1 MNDIG
6 VVETQY
12 LSLSEMGVKEIALES
27 GAKIGPVTVAYE
39 TYGTLNETRSNAIL
53 ICHAL
58 SGDAHAAGYHKEI
71 GHKPGWWNDAIGP
84 GKAFDTSRYFVV
96 CSNVLGGCQ
105 GTTGPSSLNPKTG
118 KPYGTTFPVI
128 TIGDM
133 VQVQWYLMKH
143 LGITKWLSVAGG
155 SMGGM
160 QALEWALRY
169 PEHVHS
175 AMVIASTGR
184 LSPQSIAF
192 NAVGRNAI
200 ISDPNWQNGDYYG
213 KAVPEKGLSIAR
225 MIGHITYLS
234 EVSMEKKFGRKLQN
248 KSEFSF
254 DFSTEFAVESYLH
267 HQGQKFVER
276 FDANT
281 YLYVTKAM
289 DYFDVAAKYGKGSL
303 KEAMKRIASRMFL
316 LSFSSDWLF
325 PPSQT
330 QELVDALIANHKDVT
345 FYNIDSSYGHDAFLL
360 EVEKE
365 SSLIQRFL
373 ESSSKLWQENGHEA
387 A

>member
-1 MNDIG
+1 M
-6 VVETQY
+6 VEVQFH
-12 LSLSEMGVKEIALES
+12 LM
-27 GAKIGPVTVAYE
+27 
-39 TYGTLNETRSNAIL
+39 
-53 ICHAL
+53 
-58 SGDAHAAGYHKEI
+58 
-71 GHKPGWWNDAIGP
+71 
-84 GKAFDTSRYFVV
+84 RY
-96 CSNVLGGCQ
+96 
-105 GTTGPSSLNPKTG
+105 
-118 KPYGTTFPVI
+118 
-128 TIGDM
+128 
-133 VQVQWYLMKH
+133 
-143 LGITKWLSVAGG
+143 LGISRWLAVAGG

-169 PEHVHS
+169 PKYVHAS
-175 AMVIASTGR
+175 IVIASTGR

-200 ISDPNWQNGDYYG
+200 ISDPDWNGGDYYG
-213 KAVPEKGLSIAR
+213 KRVPEKGLSIAR

-234 EVSMEKKFGRKLQN
+234 EHSMERKFGRKLQH

-289 DYFDVAAKYGKGSL
+289 DYFDVAQKYGKGNL
-303 KEAMKRIASRMFL
+303 KHAMARIQSRMLL

-325 PPSQT
+325 PPQQSQD
-330 QELVDALIANHKDVT
+330 LVDALAANRKDVT
-345 FYNIDSSYGHDAFLL
+345 YFNIESSYGHDAFLL

-365 SSLIQRFL
+365 EAIIQRFL
-373 ESSSKLWQENGHEA
+373 DASGRLWKGGSR
-387 A
+387 

>member
-1 MNDIG
+1 G
-6 VVETQY
+6 VVETKY
-12 LSLSEMGVKEIALES
+12 FSLSEVGVEEIVLES
-27 GAKIGPVTVAYE
+27 GLTFGPMTVAYE
-39 TYGTLNETRSNAIL
+39 TYGKLNELANNAIL

-58 SGDAHAAGYHKEI
+58 SGDAHAAGYHERI
-71 GHKPGWWNDAIGP
+71 GHREGWWHNAIGP
-84 GKAFDTSRYFVV
+84 GKAFDTDKYFVV

-105 GTTGPSSLNPKTG
+105 GTTGPSSFHPETG
-118 KPYGTTFPVI
+118 KPYGIRFPVI

-133 VQVQWYLMKH
+133 VQVQWYLMKY
-143 LGITKWLSVAGG
+143 LGISRWLAVAGG

-160 QALEWALRY
+160 QALEWTLKY
-169 PEHVHS
+169 PDNVYAS
-175 AMVIASTGR
+175 LVIASTGR

-192 NAVGRNAI
+192 HAVGRNAI
-200 ISDPNWQNGDYYG
+200 ISDPNWCNGDYYG
-213 KAVPEKGLSIAR
+213 KAIPEKGLAIAR

-234 EVSMEKKFGRKLQN
+234 EDSMERKFGRKLQN
-248 KSEFSF
+248 KEAFSF

-267 HQGQKFVER
+267 YQGQKFVER

-289 DYFDVAAKYGKGSL
+289 DYFDVASKYGKGNL
-303 KEAMKRIASRMFL
+303 KRALSHVKSRMLL

-325 PPSQT
+325 PPYQT

-345 FYNIDSSYGHDAFLL
+345 YFDISSSYGHDAFLL

-365 SSLIQRFL
+365 AAIIRRFL
-373 ESSSKLWQENGHEA
+373 EASHRLWQEGK
-387 A
+387 